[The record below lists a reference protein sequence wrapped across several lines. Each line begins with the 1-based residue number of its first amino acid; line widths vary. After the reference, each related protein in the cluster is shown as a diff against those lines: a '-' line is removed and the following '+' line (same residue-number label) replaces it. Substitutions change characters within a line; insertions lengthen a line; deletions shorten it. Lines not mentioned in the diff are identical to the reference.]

1 MDLLAGYGSDSSS
14 SDAPPPKQPQP
25 TATTKPAA
33 QPTAAAN
40 TKPKKKGRRLLSL
53 QAVLPP
59 EILDRL
65 SRPEGEDSDSD
76 SEEKRDAKRIK
87 VGGDRSGVK
96 SLLDELRCA
105 TLQKVVVSKKPND
118 STTKETQKNEG
129 LGQAFMSYTTES
141 KAIKLD
147 EVVDVHAVKPKSAE
161 AIKTNVSQVPKAAQK
176 RPAFTRISA
185 AAPIPRS
192 MQQNAQPVEPI
203 ATSYP
208 IQSEMSTY
216 TPQTAA
222 HQHASHTTSESY
234 TETNNPQLN
243 MNSRKQRREQE
254 RSLRSGAAFQNNN
267 HSNTMEL
274 HQPSPTEYAPT
285 AHMAAIASRAAHL
298 RNLGNVDDND
308 TSNYGEYAQ
317 QQRKAVGVAM
327 YDPKSGT
334 DVKGGVTGKH
344 KSKHQINQLMVSAMG
359 LEASRAGEAE
369 LARLGLGSGGGKA
382 SGGRAEAKSK
392 YGW

>member
-1 MDLLAGYGSDSSS
+1 MDLLGGYGSDSSS

-25 TATTKPAA
+25 AATTKPAA
-33 QPTAAAN
+33 QPAAAV
-40 TKPKKKGRRLLSL
+40 KPKKKSRRLLSL

-59 EILDRL
+59 EILNRL
-65 SRPEGEDSDSD
+65 SRPQGEDSDSD
-76 SEEKRDAKRIK
+76 DEEKRDAKRAK
-87 VGGDRSGVK
+87 VGGDRSGIN

-105 TLQKVVVSKKPND
+105 PLQKGVVSKKSND
-118 STTKETQKNEG
+118 STTKATTKQNEG
-129 LGQAFMSYTTES
+129 LGLAFMSYTKES
-141 KAIKLD
+141 KAKISD
-147 EVVDVHAVKPKSAE
+147 EVVDVHAAKPKSA
-161 AIKTNVSQVPKAAQK
+161 AANKPTIDSVPPKAAPK
-176 RPAFTRISA
+176 KPAFARIST
-185 AAPIPRS
+185 AAPVPRS
-192 MQQNAQPVEPI
+192 MQQYSQSVEP
-203 ATSYP
+203 TTTTTYP
-208 IQSEMSTY
+208 IQYENSI
-216 TPQTAA
+216 PQTQTAT
-222 HQHASHTTSESY
+222 QNQASHATRESY
-234 TETNNPQLN
+234 TNNTQLN

-254 RSLRSGAAFQNNN
+254 RSLRSGAAFQNNT
-267 HSNTMEL
+267 SNTMEL
-274 HQPSPTEYAPT
+274 HQPSPTEFAPT

-359 LEASRAGEAE
+359 LEANRAGEAE
-369 LARLGLGSGGGKA
+369 LARLGLGSGGGKGN
-382 SGGRAEAKSK
+382 GGRAEAKNK